1 MPGFYLGL
9 GDDSCAMPLG
19 QFPASAANAFIE
31 GYCDE
36 FLSLASLLAETLA
49 QADSRGIDITASQC
63 HLDRIDEGMRNLG
76 AVIDELGR
84 CGPPAE
90 PAPATP
96 TAVEPDEPDAE
107 PAVTFGTMPILG
119 NESARVTRASTADPA
134 EHKPPAGADLDE
146 VDARVVEAYSFL
158 VDSDSSDRRLDAA
171 RSEAGNID
179 PSAPVHFDK
188 RPAPGLELALKSL
201 PSNAVGAASKA
212 SGKVSGDPGDDDTA
226 SEVAVNPSLK
236 GSNATMPVRSVFQFL
251 ERARKSGVMRVELAD
266 EVVTFEFEGGWIRL
280 CRTDNQDKSDR
291 LGELLAGTCNDKELQ
306 ALLAKAVAMNNLQVG
321 ELMVRSGLVSNG
333 QVLDALEAQARLRFQ
348 RVCDSVVA
356 KYEFVEC
363 LVRPRDGRVRIAP
376 MELAFQA
383 HR

>member
-1 MPGFYLGL
+1 
-9 GDDSCAMPLG
+9 MPLG

-63 HLDRIDEGMRNLG
+63 HLDRIHEGMTNLG

-84 CGPPAE
+84 CEPPAQPV
-90 PAPATP
+90 PAMP
-96 TAVEPDEPDAE
+96 TSVEPDEPDAE
-107 PAVTFGTMPILG
+107 PAVSFGTMPILG
-119 NESARVTRASTADPA
+119 NESAWETRASTAGPA

-158 VDSDSSDRRLDAA
+158 VDSDPSDRRLD
-171 RSEAGNID
+171 EAGDVD

-188 RPAPGLELALKSL
+188 RPAPGLERALKSL
-201 PSNAVGAASKA
+201 PSNVVGAASKA
-212 SGKVSGDPGDDDTA
+212 SGKVSSSTGDDDTA

-266 EVVTFEFEGGWIRL
+266 EVVTFEFEGGWIHL
-280 CRTDNQDKSDR
+280 CRTDNQGKSDR
-291 LGELLAGTCNDKELQ
+291 LGDLLAGTCDDKELQ

-321 ELMVRSGLVSNG
+321 ELVVRSGLVSNG
-333 QVLDALEAQARLRFQ
+333 QVLDALEAQVRLRFQ

-356 KYEFVEC
+356 KYEFVEG

-376 MELAFQA
+376 MELAFQG